1 MSVTIQETFRP
12 APTVPACLTTS
23 AHRRSLGSGSIAADR
38 RRLGREL
45 RIAAAADRVVL
56 HYQPRLSLATGAIEL
71 NEAIVQWPHRKHG
84 LIAAERSIPI
94 AEPSDL
100 IGAWVLV
107 EACTEAVRWGR
118 TRLSVS
124 ISLRQLKSRTLPEQL
139 AMALECSGLSPD
151 SLELRLPASI
161 VADSSIETLLALSAL
176 RDVGV
181 DLALDGFGDL
191 LAGLSMLKRL
201 PLTVLKLGRSRVCA
215 LPGSREDAVVAHA
228 VIATA
233 HALRLKV
240 AADGIDTEA
249 QRAFLSGIG
258 CDEGQGTLFSQPVPA
273 EQLRMKL
280 GLACS

>member
-1 MSVTIQETFRP
+1 M
-12 APTVPACLTTS
+12 
-23 AHRRSLGSGSIAADR
+23 
-38 RRLGREL
+38 
-45 RIAAAADRVVL
+45 AAAAGCFVL

-84 LIAAERSIPI
+84 LIAAGRSISI
-94 AEPSDL
+94 AERSDL

-124 ISLRQLKSRTLPEQL
+124 ISPRQLKSRMLPEWL
-139 AMALECSGLSPD
+139 ATALECSGLPPD

-161 VADSSIETLLALSAL
+161 LAYSSIDTLLELSAM

-181 DLALDGFGDL
+181 GLALDGFGDG

-201 PLTVLKLGRSRVCA
+201 PLTVLKLGRSRVHA
-215 LPGSREDAVVAHA
+215 LPGSRQDAAVAHA
-228 VIATA
+228 AVTTA

-258 CDEGQGTLFSQPVPA
+258 CDEGQGALFSQPVPV
-273 EQLRMKL
+273 ELLRMKL